1 MSFER
6 AVTVTDHL
14 KNIVPLMI
22 QYYSGDPKRIQHF
35 MKVYAFARAICEEE
49 NIVGDLR
56 DIIEITALVHD
67 IGIKVSEEKYNSAS
81 GKYQELEGP
90 QLSDMLLLNIGYD
103 RETVSRVH
111 YLVAHHHTYDDIDAL
126 DYQVLVEADFLVNA
140 YDDKLDKES
149 ITIVRNKVFK
159 TETGK
164 RYLTDMFNI
173 KE

>member
-1 MSFER
+1 M
-6 AVTVTDHL
+6 V
-14 KNIVPLMI
+14 
-22 QYYSGDPKRIQHF
+22 QYYSGDPKRIHHF
-35 MKVYAFARAICEEE
+35 MKVYAFASAICEEE
-49 NIVGDLR
+49 NITGAAR
-56 DIIEITALVHD
+56 DIIEVASLVHD

-103 RETVSRVH
+103 KNLVSRVH
-111 YLVAHHHTYDDIDAL
+111 YLVAHHHTYDDIDEL

-149 ITIVRNKVFK
+149 ITMVRDKVFK
-159 TETGK
+159 TAAGI

-173 KE
+173 KDQ